1 MTMGKTDDRKT
12 RQQSNRNRACRP
24 DSASKKP
31 AQSSRRFLTSTPI
44 AFFIAVIIM
53 TLGTIQLASTFHT
66 YALNLAELNSL
77 RSQEAALSVQKA
89 ELENDIARWKDK
101 AYITAQA
108 RERLGFVFP
117 GERSV
122 RVLHPEVVGGEDSTA
137 AKDQKTNSSSSTNL
151 PWYKEIMASIS
162 KADEPVKQQTS
173 DDTNDTVVS
182 PSPDGVATTKANTT
196 KESK

>member
-1 MTMGKTDDRKT
+1 M
-12 RQQSNRNRACRP
+12 
-24 DSASKKP
+24 
-31 AQSSRRFLTSTPI
+31 
-44 AFFIAVIIM
+44 IIM

-77 RSQEAALSVQKA
+77 RSQEAALSAQKA
-89 ELENDIARWKDK
+89 ELENNIARWEDK

-122 RVLHPEVVGGEDSTA
+122 RVLHPEAVGGEDSTT
-137 AKDQKTNSSSSTNL
+137 AKDQKADSSNSANL

-173 DDTNDTVVS
+173 DDTSDTVVR